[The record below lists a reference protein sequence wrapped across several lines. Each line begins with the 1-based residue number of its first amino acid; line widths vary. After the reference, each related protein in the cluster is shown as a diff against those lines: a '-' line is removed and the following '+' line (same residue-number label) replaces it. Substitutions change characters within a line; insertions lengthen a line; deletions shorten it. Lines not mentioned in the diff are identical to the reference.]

1 MLRHHNK
8 SYHHNQTA
16 YAFFSLKPKSPEFDR
31 FWSAISTM
39 RLPTFELSQQA
50 ETALFFVFYT
60 LCMLLRNTL
69 VQYFISTPGWH
80 LRKWSLFCLD
90 FCALVVPPFLAQTF
104 WVDYLHV
111 LLLVQLA
118 CCLYSSASGRLFVCA
133 MVPRYRHDRR
143 CERCARCALTRG
155 ALQRDAHIMFRTLL
169 LIATSLTILAVDFTL
184 FPRRMAKTQY
194 YGQSLMDTG
203 TAAFIFVNALADHD
217 VAARGQSPRQRA
229 AKATMQ
235 IFALRMPTLLALF
248 LIGVGRSVFIQLS
261 GYGQDVT
268 EYGVHWNFFLT
279 LFCVRLFVICV
290 PNSMLVF
297 VGVLLGVVYQIAL
310 RFTWLEQ
317 WLLRPDFTEPRHGFL
332 DQNREGIFSLCG
344 YCFIYAVSLMYARG
358 SNKLMPRDKKLSAL
372 NVACGLGFSLCC
384 YGLQRVLEDYFG
396 LIASRRLA
404 NMSYSFAMLALFSTI
419 CALLQFGQLIV
430 PLPQD
435 ARWGGLVAAVSRN
448 ALLHFLCANLLTGF
462 VNILAMASPNFEIH
476 GHPMAETVTMLA
488 YALATSLLIYAIHL
502 AKKRSQ

>member
-1 MLRHHNK
+1 MGGAMFVSAENSTVPVSRI
-8 SYHHNQTA
+8 S
-16 YAFFSLKPKSPEFDR
+16 SL
-31 FWSAISTM
+31 FWCAISTM
-39 RLPTFELSQQA
+39 QLPAFELSQQT
-50 ETALFFVFYT
+50 ETALFFMFYT
-60 LCMLLRNTL
+60 LCMLLRNAL
-69 VQYFISTPGWH
+69 VQYFIGTLGWH
-80 LRKWSLFCLD
+80 LNKWLLFCLD
-90 FCALVVPPFLAQTF
+90 FCALVVPPFLTQTF
-104 WVDYLHV
+104 WADYLHI

-118 CCLYSSASGRLFVCA
+118 FCATCFLFCKGARAGITALWALRVDAGRA
-133 MVPRYRHDRR
+133 
-143 CERCARCALTRG
+143 
-155 ALQRDAHIMFRTLL
+155 QRDTHIMFRTLV
-169 LIATSLTILAVDFTL
+169 LIATSLAILAVDFTL
-184 FPRRMAKTQY
+184 FPRRMAKTQC

-235 IFALRMPTLLALF
+235 IFAFRMPTLLALF

-279 LFCVRLFVICV
+279 LFCIRLFVICV

-297 VGVLLGVVYQIAL
+297 VGVLLGLVYQIAL

-317 WLLRPDFTEPRHGFL
+317 WLLRSDFAESRHGFL

-344 YCFIYAVSLMYARG
+344 YSFIYAVSLMYARV
-358 SNKLMPRDKKLSAL
+358 SNKLMPRDKKLCAL

-396 LIASRRLA
+396 LTASRRLA

-419 CALLQFGQLIV
+419 CALLQFGQLVV

-435 ARWGGLVAAVSRN
+435 APWGGLVTAVSRN
-448 ALLHFLCANLLTGF
+448 ALLHFLCANLLTGL
-462 VNILAMASPNFEIH
+462 VNLLAMASPHFQIH
-476 GHPMAETVTMLA
+476 GYPMAETVTMLA

-502 AKKRSQ
+502 AKKQPQ